1 LGKRPRE
8 AARRWLTDSAAKA
21 DARRDEALRRIGAKI
36 LDEAIPQKLRQA
48 LDGERGEAELK
59 PERRK

>member
-1 LGKRPRE
+1 MWERPRN

-21 DARRDEALRRIGAKI
+21 DARRGEALQRVAADI
-36 LDEAIPQKLRQA
+36 LDEPIPEKLRQA
-48 LDGERGEAELK
+48 LDGKRGKAEVK